1 MRISAKTDYALRA
14 LAHLAAD
21 WEVPHSSERIAAEQD
36 IPAKYLE
43 AILAELSRTRF
54 IVSQRG
60 HGGGHRL
67 RVAPERIAL
76 ADIVRALNG
85 PLLTVR
91 GECPEDLF
99 YEDRA
104 SALQLV
110 WVAARVSLR
119 RVLESTTL
127 ADLVAG
133 RLPDEIAELTRDPS
147 AWVSR
152 TYI

>member
-21 WEVPHSSERIAAEQD
+21 WKVAHSSERIATEQD

-67 RVAPERIAL
+67 RIAPEHIAL

-91 GECPEDLF
+91 GECPEDLS
-99 YEDRA
+99 YEER
-104 SALQLV
+104 SGTLQLV

-119 RVLESTTL
+119 RVLERTTL

-133 RLPDEIAELTRDPS
+133 QLPEEIAELTRDPN

>member
-21 WEVPHSSERIAAEQD
+21 WEVSHSSERIATEQD

-43 AILAELSRTRF
+43 AILSELSRTRF

-67 RVAPERIAL
+67 RIAPERIAL

-91 GECPEDLF
+91 GECPEDLS
-99 YEDRA
+99 YEARA
-104 SALQLV
+104 DSLQLV
-110 WVAARVSLR
+110 WVAARASLR
-119 RVLESTTL
+119 RVLERTTL

-133 RLPDEIAELTRDPS
+133 RLPEEVAELTSDPG

>member
-67 RVAPERIAL
+67 RLAPERIAL

-91 GECPEDLF
+91 GECPEDLT
-99 YEDRA
+99 YEER
-104 SALQLV
+104 SGALQLV

-119 RVLESTTL
+119 RVLERTTL

-133 RLPDEIAELTRDPS
+133 ELPDEIAELTRDPN

>member
-21 WEVPHSSERIAAEQD
+21 WQVPHSSESIAADQH

-43 AILAELSRTRF
+43 AILSELNRTRF
-54 IVSQRG
+54 VVSQRG

-67 RVAPERIAL
+67 RVAPDRIAV

-91 GECPEDLF
+91 GECPEDLD
-99 YEDRA
+99 YGDRLE
-104 SALQLV
+104 ALQSV

-119 RVLESTTL
+119 RVLERTTL

-133 RLPDEIAELTRDPS
+133 RLPDDIAELTREPGAWESRS
-147 AWVSR
+147 A
-152 TYI
+152 I

>member
-14 LAHLAAD
+14 LSHLAAD
-21 WEVPHSSERIAAEQD
+21 WEVSHNTECIAVEQD
-36 IPAKYLE
+36 IPMKYLE
-43 AILAELSRTRF
+43 AILSELSRTRF

-67 RVAPERIAL
+67 RVAPDRIAL

-91 GECPEDLF
+91 GECPEDLS
-99 YEDRA
+99 YESR
-104 SALQLV
+104 SETLQLV

-119 RVLESTTL
+119 RVLETTTL

-133 RLPDEIAELTRDPS
+133 ELPDTVAALTRDPG
-147 AWVSR
+147 AWTSR
-152 TYI
+152 TYN